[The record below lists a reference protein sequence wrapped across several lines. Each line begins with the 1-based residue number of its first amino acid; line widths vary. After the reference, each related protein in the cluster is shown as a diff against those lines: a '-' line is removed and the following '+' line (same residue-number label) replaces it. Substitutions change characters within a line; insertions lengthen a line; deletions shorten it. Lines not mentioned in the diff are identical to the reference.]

1 MIPRT
6 GAFPSGGA
14 CEGLIVDC
22 IRVQLSISSSWFDDG
37 YIREPVR
44 PPIRILEGGL
54 ADGPVRLA
62 FGYPQL
68 SEDGVVLTMATWGEV
83 DPDQKISLK
92 QNEAGVRTFTRPPVE
107 GTKDAVSVDNLTE
120 ENQDLAL
127 GFVSDPGMPPIPVM
141 LFDSVGGRGPV
152 RTVGF
157 RLCYIPYEQGD
168 VLREKIETPA
178 IWSANMT
185 KLKEYTTLFFSRN
198 PTTGTY
204 SLKQAL
210 TV

>member
-1 MIPRT
+1 MTVIY
-6 GAFPSGGA
+6 
-14 CEGLIVDC
+14 EN
-22 IRVQLSISSSWFDDG
+22 Q
-37 YIREPVR
+37 
-44 PPIRILEGGL
+44 
-54 ADGPVRLA
+54 LA

-127 GFVSDPGMPPIPVM
+127 GFVSDPGMPPIPVI
-141 LFDSVGGRGPV
+141 LFDSVGAEVPSPDSGVVV
-152 RTVGF
+152 RFAPLVSAYVTSQ
-157 RLCYIPYEQGD
+157 YEQGD

-185 KLKEYTTLFFSRN
+185 NLKEYTTLFFSRN

-204 SLKQAL
+204 SFKQAL